1 MEPLNTLPKYNL
13 FGLDEIDYA
22 NAKVVALPVPYD
34 STTSYQSG
42 ARYGPHAIIAAS
54 RNLELYSYEVGADIS
69 KIGIYTT
76 DELAPDFSSPENMI
90 SRIEKEVGLILS
102 DKKLPLLLGGE
113 HTITIGALRAFKSI
127 GADISIVQLDA
138 HTDSRDNL
146 FGSKYMHATVMAR
159 AKEMF
164 ENIVQV
170 GIRSIDEN
178 YAKHA
183 NMERIFFADSL
194 HEDIDNAINAIN
206 ELTTENIYLTI
217 DLDVLDPSIMPSV
230 GTPEPNGLSFD
241 ETIKI
246 IKGLA
251 GEKKLAG
258 LDLVE
263 LSPIP
268 NLEAPNFTAAKL
280 AYLALGYFF
289 SKDLKDPI

>member
-13 FGLDEIDYA
+13 FGLDEVDYSS
-22 NAKVVALPVPYD
+22 AKVVVLPIPYD

-113 HTITIGALRAFKSI
+113 HTITIGALRAFKSA

-138 HTDSRDNL
+138 HTDSRDSL

-159 AKEMF
+159 AKELF
-164 ENIVQV
+164 ENIVHV
-170 GIRSIDEN
+170 GIRSIDED

-183 NMERIFFADSL
+183 NMERVFFVDSL
-194 HEDIDNAINAIN
+194 HEDIDNAINSIN
-206 ELTTENIYLTI
+206 EITTENVYLTI

-251 GEKKLAG
+251 GEKKLVG

-268 NLEAPNFTAAKL
+268 HFEAPNFTAAKL

-289 SKDLKDPI
+289 SKDLKGYL

>member
-13 FGLDEIDYA
+13 FGLDEVDYA
-22 NAKVVALPVPYD
+22 NAKVVVLPIPYD

-42 ARYGPHAIIAAS
+42 ARYGPHAIITAS

-102 DKKLPLLLGGE
+102 DKKLPMLLGGE
-113 HTITIGALRAFKSI
+113 HTITLGALRAFKNV

-159 AKEMF
+159 AKELF
-164 ENIVQV
+164 ENIVHV
-170 GIRSIDEN
+170 GIRSIDED

-183 NMERIFFADSL
+183 NTERIFFVDSL

-251 GEKKLAG
+251 EEKKLVG

-280 AYLALGYFF
+280 AYLTLGYFF

>member
-22 NAKVVALPVPYD
+22 SAKVVALPVPYD

-113 HTITIGALRAFKSI
+113 HTITIGALRAFKSA

-159 AKEMF
+159 AKELF
-164 ENIVQV
+164 ENIVHV
-170 GIRSIDEN
+170 GIRSIDED

-183 NMERIFFADSL
+183 NMERIFFVDSL

-206 ELTTENIYLTI
+206 EITTENIYLTI

-251 GEKKLAG
+251 EEKKLVG

-280 AYLALGYFF
+280 AYLTLGYFF
-289 SKDLKDPI
+289 SKDLKDHI